1 MKDFPL
7 PNLKWTRGVDSD
19 GTAWV
24 KLDTDKLPIEVFG
37 WTADTR
43 NNTRLLQKNSQQS
56 FIRPHFKFNDLISNS
71 TTFSGYIEGLKNLLF
86 KT

>member
-7 PNLKWTRGVDSD
+7 PDLKWTRGVDED

-24 KLDTDKLPIEVFG
+24 KLDSDKLPIEVFG

-43 NNTRLLQKNSQQS
+43 NNTRCGRLIFLI
-56 FIRPHFKFNDLISNS
+56 FGVFRIRESEYYIISVFQN
-71 TTFSGYIEGLKNLLF
+71 IMLNV
-86 KT
+86 

>member
-7 PNLKWTRGVDSD
+7 PNMKWTRGVDSD

-43 NNTRLLQKNSQQS
+43 NNTRLSQEKNL
-56 FIRPHFKFNDLISNS
+56 NDLISNS
-71 TTFSGYIEGLKNLLF
+71 TTFSGYI
-86 KT
+86 

>member
-1 MKDFPL
+1 MKNFPL
-7 PNLKWTRGVDSD
+7 PNMKWTRGVDPD

-43 NNTRLLQKNSQQS
+43 NNTRLFQE
-56 FIRPHFKFNDLISNS
+56 
-71 TTFSGYIEGLKNLLF
+71 T
-86 KT
+86 